1 MDIIELLRELY
12 ETLIDMVVVP
22 IDLVLESYSGKNT
35 SDYNLSIGFGSVE
48 WFNIPIDELIVI
60 VLGLIF
66 GFIILRLVYRFI
78 KWLFRLGK
86 GLVGI
91 R

>member
-1 MDIIELLRELY
+1 MIEILRELY

-22 IDLVLESYSGKNT
+22 VDFVLETYTGKT
-35 SDYNLSIGFGSVE
+35 LGDYNLSIGFGSIE
-48 WFNIPIDELIVI
+48 WFCIPIDEVIVI
-60 VLGLIF
+60 VLGLVF
-66 GFIILRLVYRFI
+66 GFIFLRLIYRFI